1 MKKQIEF
8 DQNIVDALQ
17 KLKLP
22 MKNFTGN
29 DVVFGTRSRG
39 ESIFEHIANTSHQ
52 FKVRDIEQIPKIL
65 LDEDAAHLD
74 KKSKKFKNYYGRRQ
88 GKNRKPYIKIITKL
102 EKNKPEKITTIYTV
116 RKKD

>member
-8 DQNIVDALQ
+8 DENIVEALK
-17 KLKLP
+17 KLELP
-22 MKNFTGN
+22 LKNHTGN
-29 DVVFGTRSRG
+29 NIIFGTRSRG
-39 ESIFEHIANTSHQ
+39 ESIFEHIANKLHQ

-65 LDEDAAHLD
+65 LDQDSVHLD